1 MGAKDGDK
9 NHILILSQKL
19 FLSIV
24 HKTLT
29 VEKGCG
35 SVCSLVVPDITQCNS
50 IYSLWVE
57 RERGAV
63 INIALIILSSQ

>member
-1 MGAKDGDK
+1 MQWKEMESLETQWKTLLLNNQTIDMGAKDGDK

-35 SVCSLVVPDITQCNS
+35 SVCSLVVTRHH
-50 IYSLWVE
+50 SL
-57 RERGAV
+57 
-63 INIALIILSSQ
+63 